1 MFSVSTA
8 LAIVPDAGWIMNG
21 LKPTVVITS
30 KDRRDDL
37 RRALASCMRQTA
49 EPEILVIDDG
59 SSDGT
64 AEMVRREF
72 PTVRLLRD
80 ETSKGL
86 IVQRNRGASRASGDV
101 IISIDD
107 DADFPSSD
115 TIAHTLREFT
125 DPRIGAVA
133 IPFVNVNYSDEV
145 LQRAPPG
152 DSVMVTSAYIGTAH
166 AVRRDV
172 FLQLGG
178 YREYLF
184 HQGEEEDFCIRMLNA
199 GFVVRLGS
207 ANPIHHYESPNRSR
221 WRMDVY
227 GARNK
232 VLFSWYN
239 VPMPHLLM
247 HLPAV
252 ILNRL
257 VYGIRTGRLWRSV
270 VGISKGL
277 AGCVREAGGRRPVRP
292 ETYRAFRRL
301 RTSSN
306 VFIAD
311 IERELAPGLNSIA
324 KN

>member
-1 MFSVSTA
+1 
-8 LAIVPDAGWIMNG
+8 MNAFRA
-21 LKPTVVITS
+21 TVVITS
-30 KDRRDDL
+30 KNRKDDL

-49 EPEILVIDDG
+49 RPEILVIDDG

-64 AEMVRREF
+64 ADMVRQEF
-72 PTVRLLRD
+72 STVRLLRD

-86 IVQRNRGASRASGDV
+86 IVQRNRGALQASGDV

-107 DADFPSSD
+107 DADFPSPD
-115 TIAHTLREFT
+115 TIAHTLGEFV

-133 IPFVNVNYSDEV
+133 IPFVNVNYSNEI
-145 LQRAPPG
+145 LQRAPSG
-152 DSVMVTSAYIGTAH
+152 DDVLVTSAYIGTAH

-172 FLQLGG
+172 FLRLGG

-207 ANPIHHYESPNRSR
+207 ANPIHHYESPTRDR

-227 GARNK
+227 GGRNK
-232 VLFSWYN
+232 VLFGWYN
-239 VPMPHLLM
+239 VPMPYFLA

-257 VYGIRTGRLWRSV
+257 VYGIRTGRFSRSI

-277 AGCVREAGGRRPVRP
+277 AGCLHEAGRRRPVRP
-292 ETYRAFRRL
+292 ETYRIFRRL
-301 RTSSN
+301 RYGARLSLGD
-306 VFIAD
+306 V
-311 IERELAPGLNSIA
+311 ERELLGGSGA
-324 KN
+324 